1 MIPEKYIQKICY
13 PDKAFSRIKRGDTV
27 FVSSGC
33 AEPQFLMKE
42 LIKSA
47 DRFSD
52 NEIISLFS
60 IGPASNI
67 VELSGDRLRLN
78 SFYVGDKSR
87 RAFEGGAA
95 DYTPAFLSEIPRML
109 KSGSLKVDAA
119 IIQVTPP
126 DKVGYCS
133 FGVGVEVVKRAAEA
147 AGYVI
152 AQVNPR
158 MPRTQGDTLIHID
171 RIDALVPKE
180 EPIIEYTPEV
190 SDQTA
195 YRIGRNVSGLV
206 EDGATIQ
213 VGIGRIPTGI
223 LECLVKKKDLGVHT
237 ELISDPIVQLIQ
249 AGVITGRE
257 KGLHPGKILATMCM
271 GSRKLYAYI
280 NNNPL
285 FEFYPTDYVS
295 DPFVI
300 AQNHRMTSIN
310 SAVEIDLTGQICA
323 DTLGMHFMSGIGSL
337 PDFVRGS
344 KRSEGGKS
352 IFVLPS
358 TAQDG
363 AVSMIN
369 VALSKGCGVVT
380 ARSNV
385 QYVVTEFGAAN
396 LEGKSIRNR
405 ALALIEIAH
414 PKFRDALL
422 DEAKRTHYLFDDQ
435 TVPVLDY
442 ELFSRKWDTVY
453 HLRDGTRLTVRPL
466 RPSDQRALQ
475 KFKYSLPDDDVFLR
489 FMSAGMKFT
498 HSATLPLTAIDYF
511 NHMAIA
517 AFLGAP
523 GQEDIVGVAR
533 YFTNPHNRIAEVAFT
548 VHDRWRRRGIGTF
561 LLRHITRIARE
572 YSIKGFRAEIL
583 AKNKAMMGLF
593 HKSQC
598 TIHSSYED
606 DLFSMW
612 YTFDL

>member
-1 MIPEKYIQKICY
+1 MIPEKHIKKICY
-13 PDKAFSRIKRGDTV
+13 PEKAFSRIKRGETV

-42 LIKSA
+42 LMKHT
-47 DRFSD
+47 DHFSD

-60 IGPASNI
+60 IGVASNI
-67 VELSGDRLRLN
+67 VELDGDKVRLN
-78 SFYVGDKSR
+78 SFFVGDKSR
-87 RAFEGGAA
+87 QAFERGSA

-109 KSGSLKVDAA
+109 KSGTLKVDAA

-126 DKVGYCS
+126 DGAGNCS
-133 FGVGVEVVKRAAEA
+133 LGVGVEVVKRAAEA
-147 AGYVI
+147 AGYII

-158 MPRTQGDTLIHID
+158 MPRTHGDTNIHID
-171 RIDALVPKE
+171 QIDALVPME
-180 EPIIEYTPEV
+180 EPILEYMPEV

-206 EDGATIQ
+206 EDGATIH
-213 VGIGRIPTGI
+213 VGIGRLPNGV

-237 ELISDPIVQLIQ
+237 EIISDPLIQLMQ
-249 AGVITGRE
+249 AGVVTGRE
-257 KGLHPGKILATMCM
+257 KTLHPGKVVATMCM
-271 GSRKLYAYI
+271 GSRKLYGYV

-285 FEFYPTDYVS
+285 FEFYPTDYAS
-295 DPFVI
+295 DPFII
-300 AQNHRMTSIN
+300 AQNSRMTSIN
-310 SAVEIDLTGQICA
+310 SGIEIDLTGQICA
-323 DTLGMHFMSGIGSL
+323 DTIGWHFMSGIGSQ

-352 IFVLPS
+352 IFVIPS
-358 TAQDG
+358 TSPSGHSQ
-363 AVSMIN
+363 IN
-369 VALSKGCGVVT
+369 VALSRGCGIVT

-385 QYVVTEFGAAN
+385 QYVVTEFGVVN

-422 DEAKRTHYLFDDQ
+422 EEAKRTHYLFDDQ

-442 ELFSRKWDTVY
+442 EPFSSKWDACF
-453 HLRDGTRLTVRPL
+453 HLRDGKRLNVRPL

-498 HSATLPLTAIDYF
+498 HSATLPLTAVDYF
-511 NHMAIA
+511 NHMAIG
-517 AFLGAP
+517 AFIGAP
-523 GQEDIVGVAR
+523 GHEEIMGIAR
-533 YFTNPHNRIAEVAFT
+533 YFTNPHNQIAEVAFT

-561 LLRHITRIARE
+561 LLRHITHIAKT
-572 YSIKGFRAEIL
+572 YGIKGFRAEIL

-593 HKSQC
+593 YKSQC

-612 YTFDL
+612 FTFDI